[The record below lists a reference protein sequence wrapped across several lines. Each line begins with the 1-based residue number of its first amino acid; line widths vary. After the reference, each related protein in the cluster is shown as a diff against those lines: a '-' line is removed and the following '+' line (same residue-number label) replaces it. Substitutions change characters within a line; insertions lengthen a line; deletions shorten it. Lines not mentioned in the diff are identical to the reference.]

1 MKTSKLFLLNIA
13 DFGKGLFIAGITASL
28 TALSQM
34 LTSVPPVLDY
44 KQIGL
49 TAFTAMVA
57 YLIKQLSTNS
67 NNELLRSEIGA
78 GTVGTSGPKKGK

>member
-34 LTSVPPVLDY
+34 LTIIPPTLDY

-57 YLIKQLSTNS
+57 YLIKKLSTNS
-67 NNELLRSEIGA
+67 NNELFRSEIGP